1 MIVQPAIEAKNLNR
15 TFRRGSW
22 LSGGDEIVAVRDA
35 TFRVARGET
44 LAIVG
49 ESGSGKSTIARML
62 VGLDR
67 PTRGTIRLEGQDL
80 STLTGRD
87 RRMLGR
93 RIQYVFQDP
102 VASLNPRHRI
112 GDILGSTL
120 AGVAAMA
127 GRAARRARMEEL
139 LHHVGLE
146 AESLQRYPH
155 EFSGGQA
162 QRIAIARAL
171 AAEARII
178 VLDEPVS
185 ALDVSVQAQVLL
197 LLDRLKAEFDLTYVF
212 ISHDLAVVEA
222 ISDRVMVMQGG
233 EIVETGSAEGLFAAP
248 RAAYTRS
255 LLASAPR
262 LDRASETL

>member
-1 MIVQPAIEAKNLNR
+1 MTARPLIEAENLNR
-15 TFRRGSW
+15 TFQRGGW
-22 LSGGDEIVAVRDA
+22 LSRRASVVAVRDA
-35 TFRVARGET
+35 TFHVAKGET

-49 ESGSGKSTIARML
+49 ESGSGKSTVARML

-67 PTRGTIRLEGQDL
+67 PTGGAIRLEGEDL
-80 STLTGRD
+80 STLTARD

-112 GDILGSTL
+112 GEILGGTLMRL
-120 AGVAAMA
+120 AGMSD
-127 GRAARRARMEEL
+127 RAARRARMEEL
-139 LHHVGLE
+139 LHHVGLA
-146 AESLQRYPH
+146 AETLDRYPH

-233 EIVETGSAEGLFAAP
+233 EIVESGPAGSLFAAP
-248 RAAYTRS
+248 QAAYTRS

-262 LDRASETL
+262 LDRALETL

>member
-1 MIVQPAIEAKNLNR
+1 
-15 TFRRGSW
+15 
-22 LSGGDEIVAVRDA
+22 
-35 TFRVARGET
+35 
-44 LAIVG
+44 
-49 ESGSGKSTIARML
+49 
-62 VGLDR
+62 
-67 PTRGTIRLEGQDL
+67 
-80 STLTGRD
+80 
-87 RRMLGR
+87 
-93 RIQYVFQDP
+93 
-102 VASLNPRHRI
+102 
-112 GDILGSTL
+112 
-120 AGVAAMA
+120 
-127 GRAARRARMEEL
+127 MEEL

>member
-1 MIVQPAIEAKNLNR
+1 MTARPLMEAENLNR
-15 TFRRGSW
+15 TFQRGGW
-22 LSGGDEIVAVRDA
+22 LSRRAAVVAVRDA
-35 TFRVARGET
+35 TFHVARGET

-67 PTRGTIRLEGQDL
+67 PTGGAIRLEGEDL
-80 STLTGRD
+80 STLTARH

-112 GDILGSTL
+112 GEILGGTLMRL
-120 AGVAAMA
+120 AGIAD
-127 GRAARRARMEEL
+127 RAARRARMEEL
-139 LHHVGLE
+139 LHHVGLA
-146 AESLQRYPH
+146 AETLDRYPH

-233 EIVETGSAEGLFAAP
+233 EIVESGPAESLFAAP
-248 RAAYTRS
+248 QAAYTRS

-262 LDRASETL
+262 LDRAFETL

>member
-1 MIVQPAIEAKNLNR
+1 MIGQPIIEAENLNR
-15 TFRRGSW
+15 TFRHGGWFLRG
-22 LSGGDEIVAVRDA
+22 GEIVAVRDA
-35 TFRVARGET
+35 TFTVARGET

-67 PTRGTIRLEGQDL
+67 PTRGVIRLEGEDL
-80 STLTGRD
+80 STLTGQD

-112 GDILGSTL
+112 GEIL
-120 AGVAAMA
+120 AGTLMRLAGMANAA
-127 GRAARRARMEEL
+127 GRRARMEEL

-146 AESLQRYPH
+146 AEALQRYPH

-171 AAEARII
+171 AAQARII

-222 ISDRVMVMQGG
+222 ISDRVMVMQAG
-233 EIVETGSAEGLFAAP
+233 EIVETGSAERLFAAP

-262 LDRASETL
+262 LDHASETL

>member
-1 MIVQPAIEAKNLNR
+1 MYKRQ
-15 TFRRGSW
+15 
-22 LSGGDEIVAVRDA
+22 
-35 TFRVARGET
+35 
-44 LAIVG
+44 
-49 ESGSGKSTIARML
+49 
-62 VGLDR
+62 
-67 PTRGTIRLEGQDL
+67 
-80 STLTGRD
+80 
-87 RRMLGR
+87 
-93 RIQYVFQDP
+93 
-102 VASLNPRHRI
+102 
-112 GDILGSTL
+112 
-120 AGVAAMA
+120 
-127 GRAARRARMEEL
+127 
-139 LHHVGLE
+139 
-146 AESLQRYPH
+146 H